1 VRYVRKS
8 AKWVS
13 LIATGLFL
21 FNLLALP
28 VQAATPEA
36 LEDYRETVQEVM
48 TVDGQVGPDDR
59 AFLNEK
65 KGELGLTDEEATRIE
80 EEVRLAHKG
89 APSSQRGQ
97 DRY

>member
-1 VRYVRKS
+1 VRKS

-36 LEDYRETVQEVM
+36 LETYRETVQEVM
-48 TVDGQVGPDDR
+48 TMDGQVGPDDR

-65 KGELGLTDEEATRIE
+65 KGELGITDEEATRIE
-80 EEVRLAHKG
+80 EEIRLARKS

>member
-1 VRYVRKS
+1 VRKS

-13 LIATGLFL
+13 LIAIGLFL
-21 FNLLALP
+21 FKLLALP

-36 LEDYRETVQEVM
+36 LETYRETVQEVM
-48 TVDGQVGPDDR
+48 TMDGQVGPDDR

-65 KGELGLTDEEATRIE
+65 KGELGITDEEATRIE
-80 EEVRLAHKG
+80 EEIRLARKS
-89 APSSQRGQ
+89 APSSQGGQ